1 MWWRP
6 VFKRGVLGAL
16 LVVGQL
22 CVAYPTWSL
31 PMNGK
36 DGFHSVPNGLKKEWD
51 GVESVLTRVFR
62 GLTQQAPAVATNLLT
77 SSPTRFM
84 ISGQEEPNRALR
96 SLRGLSVEKH
106 FCRLAGAWM
115 RVQRLPERRFL
126 PRRLQPPILDH
137 AHA

>member
-51 GVESVLTRVFR
+51 GVESVLTSTFLGLNSVLERGACNGHHPHVNWSANTPSFR
-62 GLTQQAPAVATNLLT
+62 SA
-77 SSPTRFM
+77 
-84 ISGQEEPNRALR
+84 
-96 SLRGLSVEKH
+96 LSVLASRP
-106 FCRLAGAWM
+106 RLGGR
-115 RVQRLPERRFL
+115 RV
-126 PRRLQPPILDH
+126 
-137 AHA
+137 